1 MSKNKKEKVV
11 LFDLDGTLIDS
22 TPAILNGFYHAFK
35 IMNFDYKDGDE
46 GITKHIGYPLNVMYR
61 NIGVPEDKIED
72 AIALYKEKYNE
83 IFKEKTILINDAIES
98 IDLASSIA
106 RLGIVTTKTTK
117 YTIELLEYLG
127 VNEHFEAIV
136 GFHEVENHKPH
147 PEPIYK
153 VLDMMDVCHST
164 HDIWMIGDTKLDLI
178 ASNKAGINSVG
189 VLCGYGKEEDLKTHS
204 ENITGTTFEAVELIA
219 NSKNI

>member
-1 MSKNKKEKVV
+1 MKNKKEKVV

-22 TPAILNGFYHAFK
+22 TPAILNGFYHSFEFIGYDFK
-35 IMNFDYKDGDE
+35 GSDE
-46 GITKHIGYPLNVMYR
+46 DITKHIGYPLEVMYE
-61 NIGVPEDKIED
+61 NIGIPEEKIEL
-72 AIALYKEKYNE
+72 AVSTYKEKYKE
-83 IFKEKTILINDAIES
+83 IFKEKTILINDAIAS

-117 YTIELLEYLG
+117 YTIELLEHLG

-136 GFHEVENHKPH
+136 GFQEVENHKPH

-178 ASNKAGINSVG
+178 ASKKAGINSVG
-189 VLCGYGKEEDLKTHS
+189 VLCGYGKLEDLKEHS
-204 ENITGTTFEAVELIA
+204 ENVVNTTYEAVEIVKSL
-219 NSKNI
+219 

>member
-22 TPAILNGFYHAFK
+22 TPAILNGFYHSFEAIAYDFK
-35 IMNFDYKDGDE
+35 GGDE
-46 GITKHIGYPLNVMYR
+46 DITKHIGYPLEVMFE
-61 NIGVPEDKIED
+61 NIGVEEDKIES
-72 AIALYKEKYNE
+72 AVLAYKEKYRH
-83 IFKEKTILINDAIES
+83 IFKEKTILISDAIAS
-98 IDLASSIA
+98 IDLASTIA

-117 YTIELLEYLG
+117 YTIELLEYFG

-136 GFHEVENHKPH
+136 GFQEVENHKPH

-153 VLDMMDVCHST
+153 ALDMMDVSHST

-178 ASNKAGINSVG
+178 ASKKAGINSVG
-189 VLCGYGKEEDLKTHS
+189 VLCGYGKLEDLEPHS
-204 ENITGTTFEAVELIA
+204 ENITKSTFEAVEIIKSL
-219 NSKNI
+219 